1 MICFSRL
8 DNIAVLAALQAIQVS
23 SQQQRSYIGAEL
35 PVPPPPLNSA
45 PRFYTSDEKKASSA
59 HHMSGSSSNYYP
71 RGQLHSSGG
80 ILQQPQHV
88 RTSSGGILMKRG
100 TATPSVNFQENQ
112 YALSREHQSGEDA
125 YPVRDLPTS
134 SESSFCP
141 IPPPPPPIITSLASL
156 ASIPSL
162 LPPPGKL
169 PAIYPPPAPSSSSTS
184 GGGDQQS
191 MSAEFP

>member
-8 DNIAVLAALQAIQVS
+8 DNIAVLAALQAIQAS

-59 HHMSGSSSNYYP
+59 HHMSSSSNYYP

-80 ILQQPQHV
+80 ILHQPQHV

-112 YALSREHQSGEDA
+112 QSSALQYALSREHPSGENV

-141 IPPPPPPIITSLASL
+141 IPPPPPPIITSLANL
-156 ASIPSL
+156 A
-162 LPPPGKL
+162 
-169 PAIYPPPAPSSSSTS
+169 
-184 GGGDQQS
+184 
-191 MSAEFP
+191 